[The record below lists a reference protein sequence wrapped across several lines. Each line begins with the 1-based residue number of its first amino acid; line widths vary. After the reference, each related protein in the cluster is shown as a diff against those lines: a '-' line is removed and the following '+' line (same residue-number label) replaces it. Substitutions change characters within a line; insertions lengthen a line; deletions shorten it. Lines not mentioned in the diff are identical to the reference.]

1 MVTLSLLFAVL
12 GRLTVG
18 MRTAHWAVERK
29 TIQADKLI
37 RLLMLTKDPKC
48 SLSFINRKMQFEA

>member
-18 MRTAHWAVERK
+18 MRTAHWALERK
-29 TIQADKLI
+29 TIQAGKLI
-37 RLLMLTKDPKC
+37 RLPMLTKDPKC
-48 SLSFINRKMQFEA
+48 NLSFINRTMQFEA